1 MFIFSKILS
10 KVSEILPKTYDAVR
24 KADKVLFVERTKDL
38 NEGLLY
44 SDFSLKSLIDA
55 DAIDLLQPFS
65 PLSASR
71 LSALDS
77 SAAAIDSLSGIVD
90 KLPVDSEISK

>member
-1 MFIFSKILS
+1 MFVFTKIQNLVAS
-10 KVSEILPKTYDAVR
+10 VLPKTYDAVR

-38 NEGLLY
+38 NDGLLY

-71 LSALDS
+71 LAALDS
-77 SAAAIDSLSGIVD
+77 SASAIASLSGIVD
-90 KLPVDSEISK
+90 KLPVDSETSK